1 MQKHIRYFIAYTSVE
16 MKQSIC
22 DMQHILMGG
31 DAKKLLQFICSMQLS
46 SQLFSRKGLSDAL
59 TKIDS
64 AFYRANIYCKEYN
77 FI

>member
-1 MQKHIRYFIAYTSVE
+1 
-16 MKQSIC
+16 
-22 DMQHILMGG
+22 MQHILGG
-31 DAKKLLQFICSMQLS
+31 DAKKLLQFICSIQLS

-59 TKIDS
+59 TENDS